1 MDLWVC
7 DCEDKCPCGVC
18 PGVTDDG
25 KGCECECHMLDG
37 LSDTQVMQ
45 LLVDHGGKFIAD
57 VINKNRNQLFE
68 MMATEGF
75 GEIMLKEGVKVL
87 RRSMS
92 EARERPLDILEEIA
106 QQVSAISRGGTR
118 SRTPLPKTVSKARRL
133 KARGKKT
140 KDSKTRKKTS
150 AQKRKSKKQ
159 AARRQENC
167 DT

>member
-7 DCEDKCPCGVC
+7 DCEDKCACGVC

-57 VINKNRNQLFE
+57 VINKNRNQLFK

-87 RRSMS
+87 QRSMS
-92 EARERPLDILEEIA
+92 EARERPLDILEKIA
-106 QQVSAISRGGTR
+106 QQVSAVSRGGA
-118 SRTPLPKTVSKARRL
+118 RTPSPKTVSKARRL
-133 KARGKKT
+133 EARRKKT
-140 KDSKTRKKTS
+140 KNSKARKKTTAA
-150 AQKRKSKKQ
+150 AQKRKKQ
-159 AARRQENC
+159 AARRLDDDDC